1 MMTDADFIREV
12 QSCER
17 TLYRVSRTIA
27 AATRIAATLFR
38 RP

>member
-17 TLYRVSRTIA
+17 TLYRVSRTILSSDA
-27 AATRIAATLFR
+27 D
-38 RP
+38 

>member
-17 TLYRVSRTIA
+17 FTASAERFS

>member
-17 TLYRVSRTIA
+17 RFTASAERFSV
-27 AATRIAATLFR
+27 ATRIAATLFR
-38 RP
+38 KP